1 MAWAQI
7 VQQPRV
13 GWAVCLDLLFPPRCA
28 FCQADT
34 GGREREPAEG
44 RPAAF
49 CAVCFHELTA
59 DGGRCLQCGGRHGRG
74 QPCRGGRQA
83 ADWDGLAVLGG
94 YGDRLR
100 EAVLR
105 CKRPPGEF
113 LARGLADALIAVHGT
128 TFRAWGIDRVVPV
141 PMHWCRRAL
150 RGTSA
155 ADEIAQAVAAG
166 LHVWCE
172 RSLRRRHATRMQNEL
187 PVGERRANVQDAF
200 ALRRSVRGRRVLL
213 VDDVC
218 TTGATLA
225 ACRRLLSAG
234 GAAAVYAA
242 VVARA
247 EPASS
252 DDAPEPPDA
261 VDG

>member
-28 FCQADT
+28 FCQADMA
-34 GGREREPAEG
+34 GGRRDPAGG
-44 RPAAF
+44 RPGSVCAA
-49 CAVCFHELTA
+49 CFHELTA
-59 DGGRCLQCGGRHGRG
+59 DGGRCLRCGGDHGQGR
-74 QPCRGGRQA
+74 PCRGSRHA

-105 CKRPPGEF
+105 CKRPPGEL
-113 LARGLADALIAVHGT
+113 LARGLADALIAVHGE
-128 TFRAWGIDRVVPV
+128 TFMAWGIDHVVPV
-141 PMHWCRRAL
+141 PMHWYRRAL

-166 LHVWCE
+166 LRVRCE
-172 RSLRRRHATRMQNEL
+172 RTLRRRRATRMQNEL
-187 PVGERRANVQDAF
+187 PVGERRANVRDAF
-200 ALRRSVRGRRVLL
+200 ALRRSVSGQRVLL

-247 EPASS
+247 EPGSGDASL
-252 DDAPEPPDA
+252 EPPDA
-261 VDG
+261 ADG